1 MISFPNLLKAIDAL
15 NQPLLTLKGIGPK
28 KSDIFAKRGISTLL
42 DLLMFLPV
50 RYEDRTRIVPIGEVL
65 EGEGVLIRGRVV
77 SGGEAGFPGG
87 GKRLFRV
94 ILEDESGSVDLIWF
108 HYRKPHMDRLLGQG
122 SLIAAYGVPR
132 SNRGRMQ
139 IVHPDAAPW
148 KEEERERFLG
158 IIPVYPQVEGVS
170 SRKLRSLI
178 REVLVRDRSSLTDPL
193 PPEVLRGLE
202 LPDLGDA
209 VRGIHL
215 PESHHSLDRLNRGDT
230 AAHRRLT
237 FQALFEVMLN
247 VSLRKNF
254 RKERRAHPLTPPSD
268 TLENLETLLP
278 FQLTSHQL
286 DAVREIVR
294 DLAGPHPMNRLL
306 QGDVGCGKT
315 VVAAVAAFV
324 AAANGFQVA
333 VMAPTQ
339 VLARQHF
346 VSFSSLAPKMGFR
359 PVLLTGASKKGDR
372 IKIGKEISG
381 GLHNVIIGTHSLI
394 QDSILFRNLGLVLID
409 EQHRFGVRQRVM
421 LDQKGSNPHILIMTA
436 TPIPRTLAMAAF
448 ADLDISTIREYP
460 KGRLPVVTRLVDEGG
475 KREVFDEV
483 KVRLRRGE
491 QGIVI
496 CPLIE
501 GSEEGDLKNVLDMHE
516 RLKKVFEPGV
526 RVGLIHGRLSGEEKE
541 RVMERFQEGG
551 IQLLVGTTVVEVGV
565 HAPGATFMIIEHP
578 ERFGLCQLHQLR
590 GRVGRGSRQG
600 VCFLM
605 TSRGLPEGSVSRLN
619 ILAESHDGFE
629 IALKDL
635 QLRGQGS
642 SRG

>member
-1 MISFPNLLKAIDAL
+1 
-15 NQPLLTLKGIGPK
+15 
-28 KSDIFAKRGISTLL
+28 
-42 DLLMFLPV
+42 
-50 RYEDRTRIVPIGEVL
+50 
-65 EGEGVLIRGRVV
+65 
-77 SGGEAGFPGG
+77 
-87 GKRLFRV
+87 
-94 ILEDESGSVDLIWF
+94 
-108 HYRKPHMDRLLGQG
+108 
-122 SLIAAYGVPR
+122 
-132 SNRGRMQ
+132 
-139 IVHPDAAPW
+139 
-148 KEEERERFLG
+148 
-158 IIPVYPQVEGVS
+158 
-170 SRKLRSLI
+170 
-178 REVLVRDRSSLTDPL
+178 
-193 PPEVLRGLE
+193 
-202 LPDLGDA
+202 
-209 VRGIHL
+209 
-215 PESHHSLDRLNRGDT
+215 
-230 AAHRRLT
+230 
-237 FQALFEVMLN
+237 
-247 VSLRKNF
+247 
-254 RKERRAHPLTPPSD
+254 
-268 TLENLETLLP
+268 
-278 FQLTSHQL
+278 
-286 DAVREIVR
+286 
-294 DLAGPHPMNRLL
+294 
-306 QGDVGCGKT
+306 VGCGKT

-372 IKIGKEISG
+372 IQIGKEISG

-541 RVMERFQEGG
+541 RVMERFQEGE

-635 QLRGQGS
+635 QLRGQGVLTGVRQSGRGEFDLETLLNDPELVLAAKKAADRIIEGDSALAEEAHRSLRPILLS
-642 SRG
+642 SRAEPLDI